1 MFWSEK
7 YDSSL
12 SVCVCLCLC
21 CVGNSWK
28 LISVLSSLLV
38 YKKLSKRHGLVGFFF
53 TNLLQEYMW
62 KCKLFHADFL
72 VLSGLFRYNPYRC
85 SWAMMYWPH
94 KESTLWWW
102 LPLSA
107 PDGKQNWCA
116 LVCIYKHAAKRGH
129 FPLAHCNVVSS
140 FPAGG
145 FCSSVLLAG
154 CENFLFC
161 FCQGHSVLLEP
172 FKWQL
177 SSNSP
182 CFDYSEFG
190 SLLQQVHKERQMGPF
205 PFFSSIPLHSP
216 AIQLFPISSFFCVFC
231 HTSASSLNSHLNS
244 TVTCPGFPCSSF

>member
-1 MFWSEK
+1 MGSRIGVPWCAFTSTQQKGVIFHWPIAMWFP
-7 YDSSL
+7 
-12 SVCVCLCLC
+12 V
-21 CVGNSWK
+21 
-28 LISVLSSLLV
+28 SLLEA
-38 YKKLSKRHGLVGFFF
+38 F
-53 TNLLQEYMW
+53 
-62 KCKLFHADFL
+62 
-72 VLSGLFRYNPYRC
+72 
-85 SWAMMYWPH
+85 
-94 KESTLWWW
+94 
-102 LPLSA
+102 A
-107 PDGKQNWCA
+107 PQCCWQGC
-116 LVCIYKHAAKRGH
+116 
-129 FPLAHCNVVSS
+129 F
-140 FPAGG
+140 
-145 FCSSVLLAG
+145 

-182 CFDYSEFG
+182 CFDYSKFG